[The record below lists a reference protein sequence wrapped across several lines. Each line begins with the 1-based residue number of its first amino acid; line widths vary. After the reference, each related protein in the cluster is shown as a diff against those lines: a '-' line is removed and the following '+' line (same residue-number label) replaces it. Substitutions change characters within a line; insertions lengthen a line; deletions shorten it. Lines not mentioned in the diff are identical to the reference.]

1 VFLPK
6 SETPIFSKVWGFI
19 AVSLLEY
26 HTIFGNKCFTKLPDS
41 DLETKG
47 KMRKILFSIYL
58 YFSN

>member
-6 SETPIFSKVWGFI
+6 SETPNFSKVWGFT

-26 HTIFGNKCFTKLPDS
+26 NTIFGNFSFTKLHDS

-47 KMRKILFSIYL
+47 KLRKICF
-58 YFSN
+58 

>member
-6 SETPIFSKVWGFI
+6 SETQNLSKVWGFI

-26 HTIFGNKCFTKLPDS
+26 NTIFGNKSFTKLPDS

-47 KMRKILFSIYL
+47 QLRKIRF
-58 YFSN
+58 